1 LEDKGK
7 HTTVPYRFFSTYIFR
22 EKDEVSCQAIS
33 IGNRKVAVGVD
44 VLKDL
49 ASLQG
54 LACYWRSKLELEDRA
69 RDDYDELFQTF
80 IYVDGK
86 RIPVDHICAEIN
98 GVSVRLDFTGGG
110 MYVKSSNHR
119 RRWTYTRSHYK
130 SLRLFA
136 SAIRQAAL
144 ARR

>member
-1 LEDKGK
+1 LENKGK
-7 HTTVPYRFFSTYIFR
+7 HTTVPYRFYSTYIFR

-33 IGNRKVAVGVD
+33 IGEHKFTVGVD

-49 ASLQG
+49 ASLRQ
-54 LACYWRSKLELEDRA
+54 LARHWRSRLELKDRA
-69 RDDYDELFQTF
+69 SDVYDETFQTF
-80 IYVDGK
+80 IYVADK

-98 GVSVRLDFTGGG
+98 GVRVRVDFTGGG

-144 ARR
+144 TRR